1 MGTSPGLV
9 VMGDGSCSRGGGFE
23 SQCCILGG
31 QLWKKRPGLAHLENS
46 TVRSLVPVL
55 NAVVRAIGRQDEL
68 RPGVVATVSLDG
80 RCARDLRTTP
90 AAKTKRNSSTCH

>member
-1 MGTSPGLV
+1 M
-9 VMGDGSCSRGGGFE
+9 FE
-23 SQCCILGG
+23 RWWVRIPVLYTG
-31 QLWKKRPGLAHLENS
+31 WTTLEKEAGVGPFKNS
-46 TVRSLVPVL
+46 TLRSLVPVL
-55 NAVVRAIGRQDEL
+55 NAVVCAIGRQDEL